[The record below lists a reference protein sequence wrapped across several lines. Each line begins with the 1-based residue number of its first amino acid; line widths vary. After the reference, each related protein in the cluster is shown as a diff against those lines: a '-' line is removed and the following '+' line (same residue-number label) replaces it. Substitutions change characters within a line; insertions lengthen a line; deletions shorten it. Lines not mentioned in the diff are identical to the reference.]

1 MATID
6 VDELREY
13 MRDYYGTAMM
23 SGFPAA
29 VLDLADVDSMS
40 GEELCE
46 TAEDNGID
54 LRKFVV
60 E

>member
-23 SGFPAA
+23 SGFPVA

-46 TAEDNGID
+46 LAEDNGVD
-54 LRKFVV
+54 LRKFEVR
-60 E
+60 